1 MKKTKKLLFSAITMT
16 LGLAIAVNVLA
27 ANIPNTQLGS
37 KVQAEVKNIGIS
49 STIQNN
55 LRQAVNNAIEKC
67 PTIESRIQMKIVN
80 FDNNKIR
87 HLNAYNNL
95 KERLAKV
102 ESRLAD
108 KGLDTTKL
116 KSYLSVLNS
125 KIDKFTNDYAAYI
138 DKLKET
144 QTFVCGKSK
153 GQFLAKLKE
162 ARTALKTVHQDILD
176 IRSYYVNTI
185 KPELQNLKQQIND
198 LNKNKTQTRNQVQA
212 QIQTMEQSS
221 TENTEPGDLVE

>member
-1 MKKTKKLLFSAITMT
+1 MKKIKKLLFLAITMV
-16 LGLAIAVNVLA
+16 LGLVIAVNVLA
-27 ANIPNTQLGS
+27 VNIPNTQFDS
-37 KVQAEVKNIGIS
+37 KMQTEVKNVGVS
-49 STIQNN
+49 STIQNS

-102 ESRLAD
+102 ESRLTD

-116 KSYLSVLNS
+116 KSYLSVLSS
-125 KIDKFTNDYAAYI
+125 KIDKFTNDYATYI
-138 DKLKET
+138 DKLKEA

-153 GQFLAKLKE
+153 AQFLAKLKE
-162 ARTALKTVHQDILD
+162 ARVVLKTVHQDILD

-198 LNKNKTQTRNQVQA
+198 LNKIQARNQVQT
-212 QIQTMEQSS
+212 QIQTTQ
-221 TENTEPGDLVE
+221 GDLEE